1 MTVGSV
7 EFVRI
12 YNQLSLKELSARVVK
27 HNFVSNVNA
36 VFESE
41 FVEKLSPSELSY
53 LTHPK
58 RAKLLTTVLYAMS
71 VNSSTSP
78 ATFAP
83 ISSKILG
90 ELNDKE

>member
-12 YNQLSLKELSARVVK
+12 YNQLSLKELSALVVR
-27 HNFVSNVNA
+27 HNFLSNVNA

-53 LTHPK
+53 LTHPE
-58 RAKLLTTVLYAMS
+58 RAKLLSTVLYAMS
-71 VNSSTSP
+71 VSSSTSP

-83 ISSKILG
+83 ISSDILG
-90 ELNDKE
+90 KSH